1 MRIYEKKG
9 IRLLVSILLVICLIT
24 DEKPAGA
31 GTNSADPWQTDRE
44 AAVTWLKEQA
54 GEGNEWKDHGLI
66 NLTCDVLAVLRMEKE
81 TMQSRYLEQWEEKN
95 KEKNLDEMAHC
106 SWAVG
111 DGRYL
116 EEMWKEQNPD
126 GGFGI
131 TGEYMSEGYDTLLVL
146 MAAAASGGDVAG
158 PAGEAAAYLLGT
170 QNKDGG
176 FGAVRGEGSEP
187 GYSAEAGMAL
197 CSMGTAPE
205 ENLAGLDAYCL
216 GQFRNEFGEE
226 NFRHVMAN

>member
-1 MRIYEKKG
+1 M
-9 IRLLVSILLVICLIT
+9 
-24 DEKPAGA
+24 
-31 GTNSADPWQTDRE
+31 
-44 AAVTWLKEQA
+44 
-54 GEGNEWKDHGLI
+54 
-66 NLTCDVLAVLRMEKE
+66 LAVLRMEKE

-176 FGAVRGEGSEP
+176 FGAVRGKDQSPDTQRRQEWHSAAWEQHRKKIWPGWMPTALASSGTNLGKKIFGMLWRIKCKKSERK
-187 GYSAEAGMAL
+187 STVQTK
-197 CSMGTAPE
+197 TAKS
-205 ENLAGLDAYCL
+205 
-216 GQFRNEFGEE
+216 RNICEIT
-226 NFRHVMAN
+226 RMML